1 MIREILKGGRAMAKQ
16 TLRWLRLDNAAK
28 IYPAARRRNWS
39 NVFRLSVT
47 LTEPVDKRILQS
59 ALDVTVRRFPSLSAK
74 LRKGL
79 FWYYLQELPKA
90 PELSEEYFSPLM
102 PMEKEAVRKSAFR
115 VIAYDC
121 RIAVEVFHCLTDGNG
136 ALVFLKTLTAEYLE
150 QKYGAAIPCTHGILD
165 RAEAPTAEELED
177 SFLKYAGPI
186 AADRKER
193 TAWHLEG
200 TPDKQH
206 LLCLTLDTAALLEKA
221 HAYGVTATA
230 FLCAALMDALQRL
243 QREQVPDRGKRK
255 PLKVLIP
262 VNLRKLFPSKTLR
275 NFALY
280 TTPEILPG
288 LGDYDLREICKIVS
302 HHMASE
308 ITPKQM
314 GMKIAVNVGSEK
326 ALAVKLLPLFIKNA
340 VMKAVFDTVGERK
353 SCLTLSNLGLV
364 QLPEEMAEY
373 VTRMDFILGVQAA
386 APHNCGVIS
395 YGDNTYINIIR
406 NIRETGLEYHF
417 FRVLQEQ
424 GIVCEAQSN

>member
-1 MIREILKGGRAMAKQ
+1 MAKQ
-16 TLRWLRLDNAAK
+16 LRWLRLDNAAK
-28 IYPAARRRNWS
+28 IYPAARRRDWS
-39 NVFRLSVT
+39 NLFRLSVT
-47 LTEPVDKRILQS
+47 LKEPVDKTVLQA
-59 ALDVTVRRFPSLSAK
+59 ALDVTAKRFPSLCAR

-79 FWYYLQELPKA
+79 FWYYLQELPHA
-90 PELSEEYFSPLM
+90 PEISEEYEAPLM
-102 PMEKEAVRKSAFR
+102 PMGKEEVGKSAFR
-115 VIAYDC
+115 VIAYDR
-121 RIAVEVFHCLTDGNG
+121 RIAVEVFHSLTDGNG
-136 ALVFLKTLTAEYLE
+136 ALVFLKTLTAEYLR
-150 QKYGAAIPCTHGILD
+150 QKYGTQIPCTHGILD
-165 RAEAPTAEELED
+165 IEQAPTAEELED
-177 SFLKYAGPI
+177 SFLKNAAPV

-193 TAWHLEG
+193 TAWHLSG
-200 TPDKQH
+200 TPDRQR
-206 LLCLTLDTAALLEKA
+206 LVCLTLDTAVLLEKA
-221 HAYGVTATA
+221 HTYGVTATA
-230 FLCAALMDALQRL
+230 FLCAALMEALQRL
-243 QREQVPDRGKRK
+243 QKEQVAEQKKRK
-255 PLKVLIP
+255 PIKVLIP

-280 TTPEILPG
+280 TTPEILPR
-288 LGDYDLREICKIVS
+288 LGGYSFDEICKIVS

-364 QLPEEMAEY
+364 TLPEEMADA

-395 YGDNTYINIIR
+395 FGEKTSINMIR
-406 NIRETGLEYHF
+406 NIRESRLEYHF

-424 GIVCEAQSN
+424 GIVCEAEGI

>member
-1 MIREILKGGRAMAKQ
+1 MAKQ
-16 TLRWLRLDNAAK
+16 LRWLRLDNAAK
-28 IYPAARRRNWS
+28 IYPAARRREWS
-39 NVFRLSVT
+39 NLFRVSVT
-47 LTEPVDKRILQS
+47 LTEPVDKAVLQA
-59 ALDVTVRRFPSLSAK
+59 ALDVTAKRFPSLCAR

-79 FWYYLQELPKA
+79 FWYYLQELPEA
-90 PELSEEYFSPLM
+90 PGLSEEYGAPLM
-102 PMEKEAVRKSAFR
+102 PMGKEEVRKSAFR

-121 RIAVEVFHCLTDGNG
+121 RIAVEVFHSLTDGNG
-136 ALVFLKTLTAEYLE
+136 ALVFLKTLTAEYLR
-150 QKYGAAIPCTHGILD
+150 QKYGVSIPCTHGILD
-165 RAEAPTAEELED
+165 CAEAPAAEELED
-177 SFLKYAGPI
+177 SFLKYAGPVP
-186 AADRKER
+186 ADRRER
-193 TAWHLEG
+193 TAWHLSG
-200 TPDKQH
+200 TPDRQR
-206 LLCLTLDTAALLEKA
+206 LVCLTLDTAALLEKA
-221 HAYGVTATA
+221 HTYGVTATA

-243 QREQVPDRGKRK
+243 QKEQVSDRRRRK

-262 VNLRKLFPSKTLR
+262 VNLRKLFPSRTLR

-280 TTPEILPG
+280 TTPEILPR
-288 LGDYDLREICKIVS
+288 LGDYTLDEICKLVS

-314 GMKIAVNVGSEK
+314 GMKIAVNVGSER

-364 QLPEEMAEY
+364 VLPEEMAGF

-395 YGDNTYINIIR
+395 YGEKTCINIIR
-406 NIRETGLEYHF
+406 NIRESRLEYHF

-424 GIVCEAQSN
+424 GLVCEAQSD